1 MADDYYDNVTPCYRV
16 GTKFK
21 KFSPTLKMW
30 CGSPVV
36 TRFLDT
42 KRLVSATCGGKY
54 TRLNTMSEDTVW
66 NSSIFGELEILKKL
80 CEDEEA
86 PIHEADDRGFTPL
99 CWAARNG
106 HNPVLTYLIDK
117 KCSME
122 QGSFAGMKPLHHACN
137 KNLESTVKLLLAAG
151 AEVTWNLFIPLTIT
165 TCHLTHTLIT
175 TQTPSLR

>member
-1 MADDYYDNVTPCYRV
+1 MA
-16 GTKFK
+16 
-21 KFSPTLKMW
+21 
-30 CGSPVV
+30 
-36 TRFLDT
+36 
-42 KRLVSATCGGKY
+42 
-54 TRLNTMSEDTVW
+54 EDTVW
-66 NSSIFGELEILKKL
+66 NASIFGELEILKKL
-80 CEDEEA
+80 CENEEA

-151 AEVTWNLFIPLTIT
+151 AEVTRNLIIPIAIATTI
-165 TCHLTHTLIT
+165 CHLTHTLIITMT
-175 TQTPSLR
+175 TARHPPFLLPGE